1 MRTQGPTE
9 LHSHFYRAKMSAA
22 THHRHRYATIYKDT
36 HVSIALQ
43 QILGS
48 NKFCCNTL
56 EKISQLLSKLAE
68 ENIDISVT
76 DAGLHISKSLFVPYE
91 IMPIDLRTDILDII
105 DSETPDYADMPQ
117 KEESSYIMKYKLA
130 EKHGVAKVGLVRM
143 LCALFLTLKGPAGEL
158 ADFNGALFDHILQL
172 ALNGRQIPY
181 TTVMEEL
188 ARHGYVP
195 GA

>member
-1 MRTQGPTE
+1 MRTQGLTE
-9 LHSHFYRAKMSAA
+9 LHSHFHRAKMSAA
-22 THHRHRYATIYKDT
+22 THHRHRYENIYRDS

-76 DAGLHISKSLFVPYE
+76 NAGLHISKSLFVPYE

-117 KEESSYIMKYKLA
+117 
-130 EKHGVAKVGLVRM
+130 
-143 LCALFLTLKGPAGEL
+143 C
-158 ADFNGALFDHILQL
+158 
-172 ALNGRQIPY
+172 
-181 TTVMEEL
+181 
-188 ARHGYVP
+188 
-195 GA
+195 